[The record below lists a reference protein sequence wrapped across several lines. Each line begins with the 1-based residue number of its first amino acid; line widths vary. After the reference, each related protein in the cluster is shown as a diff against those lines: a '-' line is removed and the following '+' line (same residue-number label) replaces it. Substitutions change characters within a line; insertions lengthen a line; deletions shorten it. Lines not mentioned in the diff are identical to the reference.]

1 MKTNAFSLGVLQLIL
16 IHFRE
21 CKR

>member
-21 CKR
+21 CQR

>member
-1 MKTNAFSLGVLQLIL
+1 MKTNAFSLGALQLIL